1 MKFPAYLD
9 WMVTFFVAAVVA
21 LVAVARDIT
30 RPRRFEVV
38 AACCFGL
45 AVCFVV
51 LPGPAWAADG
61 TTVSLPIGDWI
72 DAIAKPAIDI
82 LTAALITM
90 ATWVMAKA
98 PAPIAALIKTPVS
111 TTIRLSK
118 LIHQLRDLVVGQH
131 GCRLGHLRRKRLRA
145 VLRVP
150 LGGLL
155 PPLPDVGQLFHVVP
169 GHHVRHRAPPA
180 GHGDGFALRAVDQFA
195 KTALGFHGS
204 DRQHEKTYEIAILRI
219 LW

>member
-1 MKFPAYLD
+1 MKFPACLD
-9 WMVTFFVAAVVA
+9 WMFIFFAAAVLA

-30 RPRRFEVV
+30 RPRRLELV

-90 ATWVMAKA
+90 ATWAMAKA
-98 PAPIAALIKTPVS
+98 PAPIAALIKTALAEQLFSRAS
-111 TTIRLSK
+111 TYAINAVAGAAHGEVLSVNVGNAVVAK
-118 LIHQLRDLVVGQH
+118 MTQYILDHAPSWLITW
-131 GCRLGHLRRKRLRA
+131 
-145 VLRVP
+145 
-150 LGGLL
+150 LGGKDKIAEMAMARLKL
-155 PPLPDVGQLFHVVP
+155 DKAASVDSLDRSTIVVS
-169 GHHVRHRAPPA
+169 G
-180 GHGDGFALRAVDQFA
+180 
-195 KTALGFHGS
+195 
-204 DRQHEKTYEIAILRI
+204 
-219 LW
+219 